1 MFEVSASKII
11 MLLRKSQ
18 ELIKKMVTN
27 LCIRTSAK
35 LIKQSS
41 ITQTIKCW
49 HLLGRL
55 KKLKRA
61 TQLNNYKTFGKW
73 KRRKMYTLFEYI
85 LPAKKNGNECTV
97 PRPNQLLV

>member
-1 MFEVSASKII
+1 MFEVSASKIR

-55 KKLKRA
+55 KKNQESYR
-61 TQLNNYKTFGKW
+61 TQ
-73 KRRKMYTLFEYI
+73 
-85 LPAKKNGNECTV
+85 
-97 PRPNQLLV
+97 QLQNICK